1 MSRKQTFPCGH
12 TGKGRFCHHCATEK
26 REPGGGADEPSGIR
40 SASASGSANVLGSAS
55 ASGSA
60 SAASSSSS
68 AIQLDKAELEK
79 IDKETWR
86 ETFEADPIPLRH
98 LPSKGLVQRARLI
111 LGEIQKGAPWHQFNG
126 KRLQHDRTIVSV
138 PLGRRYR
145 ILFRTDEGAPRPVEV
160 LSHESYNGTK
170 PGRR

>member
-12 TGKGRFCHHCATEK
+12 TGKGRFCHRCEK
-26 REPGGGADEPSGIR
+26 DRRDSSDGFTPSAGSGVADPKSESSGPHSVKEPDK
-40 SASASGSANVLGSAS
+40 VD
-55 ASGSA
+55 
-60 SAASSSSS
+60 
-68 AIQLDKAELEK
+68 LDKM
-79 IDKETWR
+79 DKEAWR
-86 ETFEADPIPLRH
+86 ETFEADVIPLRH
-98 LPSKGLVQRARLI
+98 LPSKGLVQRARMI
-111 LGEIQKGAPWHQFNG
+111 LEEIQKGAPWHQFNG

>member
-12 TGKGRFCHHCATEK
+12 TGKGRFCHRCETEK
-26 REPGGGADEPSGIR
+26 RDSSEELAPGAGLAVAAAKEPDKID
-40 SASASGSANVLGSAS
+40 
-55 ASGSA
+55 
-60 SAASSSSS
+60 
-68 AIQLDKAELEK
+68 LDK
-79 IDKETWR
+79 IDKEAWR

-98 LPSKGLVQRARLI
+98 LPSKGLVQRARMI

-160 LSHESYNGTK
+160 LSHEAYNGTK

>member
-12 TGKGRFCHHCATEK
+12 TGKGRFCHRCESEK
-26 REPGGGADEPSGIR
+26 RDSSEDSLTSGTADKIDP
-40 SASASGSANVLGSAS
+40 
-55 ASGSA
+55 
-60 SAASSSSS
+60 
-68 AIQLDKAELEK
+68 DK

-86 ETFEADPIPLRH
+86 ESFEADPIELRH
-98 LPSKGLVQRARLI
+98 LPSKGLVQRARMI
-111 LGEIQKGAPWHQFNG
+111 LEEIQRGAPWHQFNG

-145 ILFRTDEGAPRPVEV
+145 ILFRTDDGAPRPVEV
-160 LSHESYNGTK
+160 LSHESYNATK

>member
-12 TGKGRFCHHCATEK
+12 TGKGRFCHRCENEK
-26 REPGGGADEPSGIR
+26 RDEGKPKDEPAGGQ
-40 SASASGSANVLGSAS
+40 SAREADK
-55 ASGSA
+55 
-60 SAASSSSS
+60 
-68 AIQLDKAELEK
+68 LDPDK

-86 ETFEADPIPLRH
+86 ESFEADPIPLRH
-98 LPSKGLVQRARLI
+98 LPSKGLVQRARMI
-111 LGEIQKGAPWHQFNG
+111 LDEIQRGAPWHQFNG

-145 ILFRTDEGAPRPVEV
+145 ILFRTDDGTPRPVEV
-160 LSHESYNGTK
+160 LSHEAYNGTK

>member
-12 TGKGRFCHHCATEK
+12 TGKGRFCHRCETDK
-26 REPGGGADEPSGIR
+26 RDSSEGLAPGA
-40 SASASGSANVLGSAS
+40 ALGEAKP
-55 ASGSA
+55 
-60 SAASSSSS
+60 
-68 AIQLDKAELEK
+68 KAEPDADKIDLDK
-79 IDKETWR
+79 IDKEAWR

-160 LSHESYNGTK
+160 LSHEAYNGTK

>member
-12 TGKGRFCHHCATEK
+12 TGKGRFCHRCETEK
-26 REPGGGADEPSGIR
+26 RDSGEGEGKPK
-40 SASASGSANVLGSAS
+40 AE
-55 ASGSA
+55 A
-60 SAASSSSS
+60 SAAHS
-68 AIQLDKAELEK
+68 AKDADKIDLDK

-86 ETFEADPIPLRH
+86 ATFEEDPISLRD
-98 LPSKGLVQRARLI
+98 LPSKGLVQRARMI
-111 LGEIQKGAPWHQFNG
+111 LGEIQRGAPWHQFNG

-160 LSHESYNGTK
+160 LSHEAYNGTK

>member
-12 TGKGRFCHHCATEK
+12 TGKGRFCHRCETEK
-26 REPGGGADEPSGIR
+26 RDSGEGDDKPKAQSDAQSAKEPDKID
-40 SASASGSANVLGSAS
+40 
-55 ASGSA
+55 
-60 SAASSSSS
+60 
-68 AIQLDKAELEK
+68 LDK
-79 IDKETWR
+79 IDKEAWR

-160 LSHESYNGTK
+160 LSHEAYNGTK

>member
-12 TGKGRFCHHCATEK
+12 TGKGRFCHRCENERRDSGEDKPKPKGEAN
-26 REPGGGADEPSGIR
+26 GGAPARE
-40 SASASGSANVLGSAS
+40 
-55 ASGSA
+55 
-60 SAASSSSS
+60 
-68 AIQLDKAELEK
+68 LDKTELDK

-86 ETFEADPIPLRH
+86 ESFEADPIPLRH

-111 LGEIQKGAPWHQFNG
+111 LDEIQRGAPWHQFNG

-145 ILFRTDEGAPRPVEV
+145 ILFRTDDGAPRPVEV
-160 LSHESYNGTK
+160 LSHEAYNATK

>member
-12 TGKGRFCHHCATEK
+12 TGKGRFCHRCETEK
-26 REPGGGADEPSGIR
+26 RDSGGDGKPKPEAGATQAAKEPDKID
-40 SASASGSANVLGSAS
+40 
-55 ASGSA
+55 
-60 SAASSSSS
+60 
-68 AIQLDKAELEK
+68 LDK

-86 ETFEADPIPLRH
+86 ATFEEDPISLRD
-98 LPSKGLVQRARLI
+98 LPDKKLVQRARMI
-111 LGEIQKGAPWHQFNG
+111 LDEIQRGAPWHQFNG

-160 LSHESYNGTK
+160 LSHEAYNGTK

>member
-12 TGKGRFCHHCATEK
+12 TGKGRFCHRCETDK
-26 REPGGGADEPSGIR
+26 RDASDGLPPGAG
-40 SASASGSANVLGSAS
+40 LGVAKP
-55 ASGSA
+55 
-60 SAASSSSS
+60 
-68 AIQLDKAELEK
+68 KAEPDADKIDLDK
-79 IDKETWR
+79 IDKEAWR

-160 LSHESYNGTK
+160 LSHEAYNGTK

>member
-12 TGKGRFCHHCATEK
+12 TGKGRFCHRCETERRDSSEDATGSKAE
-26 REPGGGADEPSGIR
+26 S
-40 SASASGSANVLGSAS
+40 SGSHPARDADK
-55 ASGSA
+55 
-60 SAASSSSS
+60 
-68 AIQLDKAELEK
+68 IDLDK

-86 ETFEADPIPLRH
+86 ATFEEDPISLRD

-111 LGEIQKGAPWHQFNG
+111 LGEIQRGAPWHQFNG
-126 KRLQHDRTIVSV
+126 KRLQHDRTIVCV
-138 PLGRRYR
+138 PLVRRYR

-160 LSHESYNGTK
+160 LSHEAYNGTK

>member
-12 TGKGRFCHHCATEK
+12 TGKGRFCHRCETEK
-26 REPGGGADEPSGIR
+26 VDSGAGEAKP
-40 SASASGSANVLGSAS
+40 
-55 ASGSA
+55 
-60 SAASSSSS
+60 
-68 AIQLDKAELEK
+68 KAESDAHSAKDVDKIDLDK
-79 IDKETWR
+79 IDKEAWR

-111 LGEIQKGAPWHQFNG
+111 LEEIQKGAPWHQFNG

>member
-12 TGKGRFCHHCATEK
+12 TGKGRFCHRCENEK
-26 REPGGGADEPSGIR
+26 RDEDKPKDEAVAGQSAREADK
-40 SASASGSANVLGSAS
+40 
-55 ASGSA
+55 
-60 SAASSSSS
+60 
-68 AIQLDKAELEK
+68 LDPDK

-86 ETFEADPIPLRH
+86 ESFEADPIPLRH
-98 LPSKGLVQRARLI
+98 LPSKGLVQRARMI
-111 LGEIQKGAPWHQFNG
+111 LDEIQRGAPWHQFNG

-145 ILFRTDEGAPRPVEV
+145 ILFRTDDGTPRPVEV
-160 LSHESYNGTK
+160 LSHEAYNGTK